1 MINIDKINNSEPYD
15 SFKILYKRALDANQK
30 IIEAISISSL
40 DAKKNEVESRFV
52 NLKYINDEEWIFFS
66 NYDSP
71 KAKQFS
77 MHDQITALFFWNSIN
92 VQIRIKATIKKSNKE
107 FSNLH
112 YDKRTKEK
120 NALAHSSNQSSL
132 TESYE
137 KVVANYKKILKNE
150 ELLLKRPDNWGG
162 FSFKPY
168 YFEFWEGNNNRLNK
182 REIYTKHRGVWV
194 KSFLQP

>member
-1 MINIDKINNSEPYD
+1 MVTFLNNSDEEPYIELRKRYYEAFQLNENLID
-15 SFKILYKRALDANQK
+15 VILIASYSEQN
-30 IIEAISISSL
+30 
-40 DAKKNEVESRFV
+40 NEVDSRAV
-52 NLKYINDEEWIFFS
+52 NLKIIDNNEFIFFS

-182 REIYTKHRGVWV
+182 REIYTKHRGIWV